1 MGGRRGHRA
10 LDPGSFELGGHTVLG
25 YAAGTGLRQ
34 AGDVVVAVCCAYG
47 LGLADKSRTR
57 PCPTQYPVLDATST
71 APPPRELWGQG
82 HPTPLHTRGP
92 TAVPAPGLCCCPPAY
107 TAGGGRNRSVIFKCF
122 F

>member
-1 MGGRRGHRA
+1 MGGRGGHRA
-10 LDPGSFELGGHTVLG
+10 LDPGSFELGGRTVLG

-82 HPTPLHTRGP
+82 HPTPSTHVAPLLCLPLASAAVLLPTRLEEVK
-92 TAVPAPGLCCCPPAY
+92 TEE
-107 TAGGGRNRSVIFKCF
+107 
-122 F
+122 